1 MKTLS
6 TSVAPCTY
14 SDNSCRV
21 SLAVMLWAESSRK
34 QSGHGPPC
42 SKQWLSPCSLFR
54 ACAGLSVPL
63 SSSGIDQNGTLANRV
78 GLGGEENGGEELRLS
93 PSFHF
98 YCKIGLAFAW
108 HLVQGGAYVVVSSRK
123 QESMDSTVAVLQGDG
138 LSPFMSPGPLEH
150 CGGIDFLVCK
160 AVISSLVGSTLGSS
174 EQELGTYKI
183 SKTALP
189 GLTRMLALEL
199 APKDIYI
206 SCLVLR
212 MTKKDFS
219 KVVKVKVLVLVRLPC
234 KSFLW
239 KSQLKPKE
247 LMSFVFNL
255 SEALRLRLASSNS
268 I

>member
-1 MKTLS
+1 
-6 TSVAPCTY
+6 
-14 SDNSCRV
+14 
-21 SLAVMLWAESSRK
+21 
-34 QSGHGPPC
+34 
-42 SKQWLSPCSLFR
+42 
-54 ACAGLSVPL
+54 
-63 SSSGIDQNGTLANRV
+63 
-78 GLGGEENGGEELRLS
+78 LGGEENGGEELRLS

-123 QESMDSTVAVLQGDG
+123 QESMDSMVA
-138 LSPFMSPGPLEH
+138 PFMSPGPLEH

-212 MTKKDFS
+212 MTKTDFS
-219 KVVKVKVLVLVRLPC
+219 KVVKV
-234 KSFLW
+234 
-239 KSQLKPKE
+239 
-247 LMSFVFNL
+247 
-255 SEALRLRLASSNS
+255 
-268 I
+268 